1 MFGRGRREED
11 KGGIAKRKQEG
22 GARKERQ
29 EVLLGLARSELYQKS
44 LLRKL
49 TDSHKL
55 KEMMYTEAVCKSS
68 PCNYIH

>member
-1 MFGRGRREED
+1 MEGEGGRRD
-11 KGGIAKRKQEG
+11 KGGIAKKKQEG
-22 GARKERQ
+22 GAHEERR

-49 TDSHKL
+49 TDSQEL

-68 PCNYIH
+68 SCNYIH